1 MYCVKCKKKTNTTSE
16 KLVTTT
22 NNRTMKRGSCAVCGT
37 TKTQFIANPKGEGIL
52 NRMIN
57 SLPVEMHLLGHNFTG
72 PGTKLNKRL
81 NADLTPK
88 AWSKPINRID
98 KAAYHHD
105 ICYLKNNDTE
115 TRNRVCDKN
124 MLEEMKNIYNPSLR
138 ERMERGLV
146 STLIGTKKRF
156 GWGVVNGTGYNVKK
170 KKFSVLAEELHK
182 PVKRKFR
189 KRRVLVSGIDKIWAA
204 DLADMKALSKEN
216 EGYKFLLLVIDTF
229 SKYGWIVPLKNKK
242 GETIVKA
249 LKEIFKESGRRP
261 DKLWTDKGR
270 EFFNKDVRDLVY
282 LYATENEEKSSIAE
296 RWIRTMKEKMFK
308 YFTDN
313 NTYNYIDALPELVED
328 YNNTVH
334 SSTKLTPTD
343 ASKEENE
350 LKVWRNLYPDRYKT
364 SRLNPKF
371 SVGDKV
377 RITKK
382 KKDFEKGYTARW
394 TEEIF
399 TIKEIR
405 ETNPITYKLKDLKGE
420 EIEGTF
426 YEPELQK
433 TEQQIYR
440 IEKIIKKEKGRSFVK
455 WKGYPDKFNSWV
467 DNKDLIDLN

>member
-1 MYCVKCKKKTNTTSE
+1 M
-16 KLVTTT
+16 
-22 NNRTMKRGSCAVCGT
+22 
-37 TKTQFIANPKGEGIL
+37 
-52 NRMIN
+52 
-57 SLPVEMHLLGHNFTG
+57 
-72 PGTKLNKRL
+72 
-81 NADLTPK
+81 
-88 AWSKPINRID
+88 
-98 KAAYHHD
+98 
-105 ICYLKNNDTE
+105 
-115 TRNRVCDKN
+115 
-124 MLEEMKNIYNPSLR
+124 
-138 ERMERGLV
+138 
-146 STLIGTKKRF
+146 
-156 GWGVVNGTGYNVKK
+156 VN
-170 KKFSVLAEELHK
+170 
-182 PVKRKFR
+182 
-189 KRRVLVSGIDKIWAA
+189 GIDKIWAA
-204 DLADMKALSKEN
+204 DLADMQALSKEN

-229 SKYGWIVPLKNKK
+229 SKYGWIVPLKDKK

-313 NTYNYIDALPELVED
+313 NTYKYIDALPELVED

-350 LKVWRNLYPDRYKT
+350 LTVWRNLYPDRYKT

-371 SVGDKV
+371 SVNDRV

-405 ETNPITYKLKDLKGE
+405 ETNPITYKLEDLQGE

-433 TEQQIYR
+433 TEQQIFR
-440 IEKIIKKEKGRSFVK
+440 IEKVIKKEKGRSFVK
-455 WKGYPDKFNSWV
+455 WKGYSDKFNSWV

>member
-1 MYCVKCKKKTNTTSE
+1 M
-16 KLVTTT
+16 
-22 NNRTMKRGSCAVCGT
+22 
-37 TKTQFIANPKGEGIL
+37 
-52 NRMIN
+52 
-57 SLPVEMHLLGHNFTG
+57 
-72 PGTKLNKRL
+72 
-81 NADLTPK
+81 
-88 AWSKPINRID
+88 
-98 KAAYHHD
+98 
-105 ICYLKNNDTE
+105 
-115 TRNRVCDKN
+115 
-124 MLEEMKNIYNPSLR
+124 
-138 ERMERGLV
+138 
-146 STLIGTKKRF
+146 
-156 GWGVVNGTGYNVKK
+156 
-170 KKFSVLAEELHK
+170 LAEELHK

-204 DLADMKALSKEN
+204 DLADMQALSKEN

-229 SKYGWIVPLKNKK
+229 SKYGWIVPLKDKK

-350 LKVWRNLYPDRYKT
+350 LTVWRNLYPDRYKT

-405 ETNPITYKLKDLKGE
+405 ETNPITYKLEDLQGE
-420 EIEGTF
+420 EIKGTF

-455 WKGYPDKFNSWV
+455 WKGYSDKFNSWV

>member
-1 MYCVKCKKKTNTTSE
+1 M
-16 KLVTTT
+16 
-22 NNRTMKRGSCAVCGT
+22 
-37 TKTQFIANPKGEGIL
+37 
-52 NRMIN
+52 
-57 SLPVEMHLLGHNFTG
+57 
-72 PGTKLNKRL
+72 
-81 NADLTPK
+81 
-88 AWSKPINRID
+88 
-98 KAAYHHD
+98 
-105 ICYLKNNDTE
+105 
-115 TRNRVCDKN
+115 
-124 MLEEMKNIYNPSLR
+124 
-138 ERMERGLV
+138 
-146 STLIGTKKRF
+146 
-156 GWGVVNGTGYNVKK
+156 VN
-170 KKFSVLAEELHK
+170 
-182 PVKRKFR
+182 
-189 KRRVLVSGIDKIWAA
+189 GIDKIWAA
-204 DLADMKALSKEN
+204 DLADMRALSKEN
-216 EGYKFLLLVIDTF
+216 DGYNFLLLVIDTF
-229 SKYGWIVPLKNKK
+229 SKYGWIIPLKDKK

-308 YFTDN
+308 YFTDY
-313 NTYNYIDALPELVED
+313 NTNKYIDVLPELVED

-382 KKDFEKGYTARW
+382 KTVFEKGYTARW

-405 ETNPITYKLKDLKGE
+405 ETNPLTYKLEDLQGE

-467 DNKDLIDLN
+467 DNKDLINLN

>member
-1 MYCVKCKKKTNTTSE
+1 MYCVKCKNKTNTTSE
-16 KLVTTT
+16 KMVTTS
-22 NNRTMKRGSCAVCGT
+22 NNRTMKRGKCAVCGT
-37 TKTQFIANPKGEGIL
+37 TKTQFVKSPKGGSIL
-52 NRMIN
+52 NKMIN

-81 NADLTPK
+81 NKDLTPK
-88 AWSKPINRID
+88 EWSKPINRID

-115 TRNRVCDKN
+115 IRNRVCDKN

-156 GWGVVNGTGYNVKK
+156 GWGVVNGTGYIKKK
-170 KKFSVLAEELHK
+170 KKFTTLAEELHR
-182 PVKRKFR
+182 PIKRKFK
-189 KRRVLVSGIDKIWAA
+189 KRRVIVNGIDKIWAA
-204 DLADMKALSKEN
+204 DLADLSAFKDYN
-216 EGYKFLLLVIDTF
+216 DGYTFLLLVIDTF
-229 SKYGWIVPLKNKK
+229 SKYGYLIPLKNKK
-242 GETIVKA
+242 GETVANA
-249 LKEIFKESGRRP
+249 LKDIFKKRKPG
-261 DKLWTDKGR
+261 KLWTDKGK
-270 EFFNKDVRDLVY
+270 EFYNKDVKDLVE
-282 LYATENEEKSSIAE
+282 LYSTENEEKSSIAE
-296 RWIRTMKEKMFK
+296 RWVRTIKEKMWK

-313 NTYNYIDALPELVED
+313 NTYKYIDVLPDLVED

-334 SSTKLTPTD
+334 SSTKLTPIE

-371 SVGDKV
+371 SVGDEV

-382 KKDFEKGYTARW
+382 KKIFEKGYTTRW

-405 ETNPITYKLKDLKGE
+405 NTNPITYKLTDLQGE
-420 EIEGTF
+420 EIKGTF

-433 TEQQIYR
+433 TEQQIFR
-440 IEKIIKKEKGRSFVK
+440 IEKVIKKEKGKSLVK
-455 WKGYPDKFNSWV
+455 WKGYSDKFNSWV
-467 DNKDLIDLN
+467 DNKDLIDLS

>member
-1 MYCVKCKKKTNTTSE
+1 M
-16 KLVTTT
+16 
-22 NNRTMKRGSCAVCGT
+22 
-37 TKTQFIANPKGEGIL
+37 
-52 NRMIN
+52 
-57 SLPVEMHLLGHNFTG
+57 
-72 PGTKLNKRL
+72 
-81 NADLTPK
+81 
-88 AWSKPINRID
+88 
-98 KAAYHHD
+98 
-105 ICYLKNNDTE
+105 
-115 TRNRVCDKN
+115 
-124 MLEEMKNIYNPSLR
+124 
-138 ERMERGLV
+138 
-146 STLIGTKKRF
+146 
-156 GWGVVNGTGYNVKK
+156 
-170 KKFSVLAEELHK
+170 LAEELHK

-204 DLADMKALSKEN
+204 DLADMQALSKEN

-229 SKYGWIVPLKNKK
+229 SKYGWIVPLKDKK

-334 SSTKLTPTD
+334 STTKLTPTD

-405 ETNPITYKLKDLKGE
+405 ETNPITYKLEDLQGE
-420 EIEGTF
+420 EIKGTF

-455 WKGYPDKFNSWV
+455 WKGYSDKFNSWV